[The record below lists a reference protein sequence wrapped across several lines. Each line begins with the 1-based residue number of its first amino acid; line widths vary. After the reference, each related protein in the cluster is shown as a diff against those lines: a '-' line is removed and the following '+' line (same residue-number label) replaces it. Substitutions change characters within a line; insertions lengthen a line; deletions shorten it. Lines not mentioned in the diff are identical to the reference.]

1 MRKLINKIIHFL
13 GRENYTLDESIS
25 FSQILIIVWTKSI
38 CLFRGLFFFKPFL
51 GSSKGLLFVGSG
63 SQIKFKKK
71 FYHGKTLQIGTNVN
85 INCLSRKGIDI
96 GENVTIKDNTIIEC
110 TGVFNE
116 LGETLV
122 IGNNVGI
129 SQGCFIQVRGKVIIG
144 NDVIMGPGVMIFSE
158 NHNFENSNILIRN
171 QGTNRKG
178 ILIKDNVWIGANSK
192 ILDGVTLEENSVV
205 AAGSVVTKS
214 FPPNSIIAGIPAK
227 KIKNIG

>member
-1 MRKLINKIIHFL
+1 MKKLINQIVHLL
-13 GRENYTLDESIS
+13 GRENYILDSSIS
-25 FSQILIIVWTKSI
+25 LSQVLIIVWDKSF
-38 CLFRGLFFFKPFL
+38 CLLRGLFFFKPFL

-63 SQIKFKKK
+63 TQIKFKNM

-85 INCLSRKGIDI
+85 INCLSRKGIFI
-96 GENVTIKDNTIIEC
+96 GENVTIKDNTIIDC

-116 LGETLV
+116 LGENLV

-129 SQGCFIQVRGKVIIG
+129 SQGCFIQVRGEVIIG

-158 NHNFENSNILIRN
+158 NHNYNNVIVLIRN
-171 QGTNRKG
+171 QGTNRRG
-178 ILIKDNVWIGANSK
+178 VTIKDNVWIGANSK
-192 ILDGVTLEENSVV
+192 ILDGVTLEKNSVV

-227 KIKNIG
+227 KIRNIG

>member
-1 MRKLINKIIHFL
+1 MRKLINKIIHYF
-13 GRENYTLDESIS
+13 GRKDYTLDESIS

-63 SQIKFKKK
+63 SHIKFKKK

-85 INCLSRKGIDI
+85 INCLSRKGIYI

-129 SQGCFIQVRGKVIIG
+129 AQGCFIQVRGKVIIG

-158 NHNFENSNILIRN
+158 NHNYENSNILIRN